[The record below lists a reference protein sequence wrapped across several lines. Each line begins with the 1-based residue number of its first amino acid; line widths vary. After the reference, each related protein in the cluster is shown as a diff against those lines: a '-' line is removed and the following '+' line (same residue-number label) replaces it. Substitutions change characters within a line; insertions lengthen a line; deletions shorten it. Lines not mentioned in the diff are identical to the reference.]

1 MKKEQLTVEEI
12 NSEIDAHILEI
23 SREFRQG
30 FEFLKKYPKS
40 VTIYGSSRLTEKS
53 SHYADAYE
61 LAKKIVEETGY
72 SVITGGG
79 PGIMESANKGAYDAK
94 GSSVGLN
101 IVLPHEQKINPNV
114 TDSMHFNYFFA
125 RKPMM
130 MFSAEAFVFFPGGYG
145 TFDEL
150 FGVLTLIQTNKI
162 PEVPIILFG
171 KDFWIPV
178 KDLLKKQMLDK
189 HHTIGKDEL
198 DLLNITDSIDTI
210 IKIIKKAPISEWW
223 ENVD

>member
-12 NSEIDAHILEI
+12 NNEIESHITEI
-23 SREFRQG
+23 SREFKQG

-40 VTIYGSSRLTEKS
+40 VTIFGSARLTENSK
-53 SHYADAYE
+53 HYTEAYE
-61 LAKKIVEETGY
+61 IAKRIVEDTGY

-79 PGIMESANKGAYDAK
+79 PGIMESANKGAFDAK

-101 IVLPHEQKINPNV
+101 IILPHEQKINPNV
-114 TDSMHFNYFFA
+114 TDSIHFSYFFA

-130 MFSAEAFVFFPGGYG
+130 TFSAEAFIFFPGGFG

-150 FGVLTLIQTNKI
+150 FGILTLIQTKKI
-162 PEVPIILFG
+162 PKVPVILVG

-178 KDLLKKQMLDK
+178 KELITHQMLNK
-189 HHTIGKDEL
+189 HHTIDKEDL
-198 DLLNITDSIDTI
+198 DLLNITDSVDTI
-210 IKIIKKAPISEWW
+210 IKIIKKAPVSEWW
-223 ENVD
+223 DDID